1 MATGGGVVVT
11 PVAVASPAGQN
22 QHLYHYLSPF
32 TATATTTTPSPY
44 VNSSTSATHWIS
56 RPSLLRHL
64 NLLLRLLG
72 FVLSFASSLSL
83 ALPSP
88 RKASGRQRPF
98 SFQHHSEFRYCI
110 GATIIASFYCALQLF
125 KGIWDIAFKG
135 FLVPDKVSDYITFF
149 FDQVVAYLLMS
160 SSSACLLAT
169 QLNTPSRFRAA
180 AIVSTTSS
188 FAAFLAVAA
197 SALLAGYR
205 LCKRIIW

>member
-1 MATGGGVVVT
+1 MASGGSVVVT

-22 QHLYHYLSPF
+22 HHFYHYLSPF
-32 TATATTTTPSPY
+32 TATTTTTPSPY
-44 VNSSTSATHWIS
+44 VNSSTSAAHWIS
-56 RPSLLRHL
+56 RPSLLSQL

-88 RKASGRQRPF
+88 QKASGSQRPF
-98 SFQHHSEFRYCI
+98 NFQHHPEFRYCI
-110 GATIIASFYCALQLF
+110 VATIIASLYCALQLF
-125 KGIWDIAFKG
+125 KGIWNIAFKG
-135 FLVPDKVSDYITFF
+135 FIVPEKVSDYITFF
-149 FDQVVAYLLMS
+149 WDQVVAYLLMS
-160 SSSACLLAT
+160 SSSVCLLAT

-180 AIVSTTSS
+180 AIVSTTAS

>member
-149 FDQVVAYLLMS
+149 FDQDTSWCGAAHFQVLILGFLT
-160 SSSACLLAT
+160 C
-169 QLNTPSRFRAA
+169 PSVEL
-180 AIVSTTSS
+180 IDTGS
-188 FAAFLAVAA
+188 AVAGWTM
-197 SALLAGYR
+197 ALSLDYSVQKSLSCRNGMGSS
-205 LCKRIIW
+205 KD